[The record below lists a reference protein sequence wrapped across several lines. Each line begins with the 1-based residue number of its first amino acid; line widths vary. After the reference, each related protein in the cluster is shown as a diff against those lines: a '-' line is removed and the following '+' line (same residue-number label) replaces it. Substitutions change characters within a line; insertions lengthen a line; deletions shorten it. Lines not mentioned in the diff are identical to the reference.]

1 MKKRDTK
8 ISITLDLLSL
18 SLRLNRSK
26 HQLNT
31 AEV

>member
-8 ISITLDLLSL
+8 ISITPDL
-18 SLRLNRSK
+18 LRLNRSK